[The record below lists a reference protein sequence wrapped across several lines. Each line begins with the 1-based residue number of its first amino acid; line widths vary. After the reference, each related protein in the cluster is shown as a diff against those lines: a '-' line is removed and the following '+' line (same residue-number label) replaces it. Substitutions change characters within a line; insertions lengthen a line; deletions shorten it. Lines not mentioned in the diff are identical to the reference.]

1 MAWEWVA
8 PVVTGFS
15 GGIGVFFTWLAGSQ
29 GRKHAGQMVEQSQ
42 TSERGARLLKE
53 RRDAYFAA
61 MRVVELDIRRVRYKR
76 EGETD
81 KLEQLDQYWTK
92 SKRVEMNTEALIGLH
107 AFGSEEARGF
117 AETWRVAAEVENLAA
132 MQALAQQFR
141 QQMASELQET

>member
-42 TSERGARLLKE
+42 TSERRARLLKE

-61 MRVVELDIRRVRYKR
+61 MRVVELDIRRVRYKKD
-76 EGETD
+76 EEAD

-117 AETWRVAAEVENLAA
+117 AETWRIAAEAEDLAA

-141 QQMASELQET
+141 HQMASELQET